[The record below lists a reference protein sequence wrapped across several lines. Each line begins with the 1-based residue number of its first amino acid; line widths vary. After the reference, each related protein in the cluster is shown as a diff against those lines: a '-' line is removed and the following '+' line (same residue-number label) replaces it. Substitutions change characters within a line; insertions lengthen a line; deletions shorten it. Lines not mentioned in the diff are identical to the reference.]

1 MNPITRKPG
10 IEIPSFI
17 FYFFAI
23 SDDPKRMYEPWL
35 DCFTEDAEVTMGKKV
50 ARGRE
55 ELQEL
60 RRGMWKDVRSRKHH
74 DFSNFYAAASD
85 AFTKFKREQGEDEVE
100 VMFSGKVTLEVV
112 SGEGPETEQK
122 VVDWAA
128 QGTLVRQDW
137 ESESGGAEKWKWAR
151 YRVWLQS

>member
-1 MNPITRKPG
+1 MASLAKEPG
-10 IEIPSFI
+10 MSILGFI
-17 FYFFAI
+17 LYFFAI

-35 DCFTEDAEVTMGKKV
+35 DCFAEDAEVTMGTKV

-55 ELQEL
+55 ELHEL
-60 RRGMWKDVRSRKHH
+60 RRGMWKDVWKRTHH
-74 DFSNFYAAASD
+74 DFSNFYTATPD
-85 AFTKFKREQGEDEVE
+85 AFEKQREEGEEIE

-112 SGEGPETEQK
+112 AGEGPETEER

-128 QGTLVRQDW
+128 QGTLVRHDW
-137 ESESGGAEKWKWAR
+137 QSEPGSQKQKWKWVR